1 MKAKPLLLFALTAFL
16 HQPLLAGPV
25 VEVRNTEGKALR
37 IELIAVEGDNVVFNT
52 TGKEVKE
59 HTLPIAKFDASSQEK
74 LREEGKGLPARLPK
88 IDIEVVI
95 SNKRDKD
102 GYYMINQSVSSK
114 VKIRNLSTRID
125 YPAAKGH
132 VIYFGQ
138 NRRNDGFF
146 KVMANEHFDFSIP
159 ANKTFET
166 DVLGFKT
173 SYDSDNKGY
182 GNIGGYQYESYVLV
196 LTDAEGNV
204 IGTKTT
210 NGSLRSAI
218 DKDLSKAKR
227 LVDLKLSE
235 ILNKDLETMKNE

>member
-1 MKAKPLLLFALTAFL
+1 MNAKPLLFALAAL
-16 HQPLLAGPV
+16 LQLPLLAGPI
-25 VEVRNTEGKALR
+25 VEVRNTEGKALK
-37 IELIAVEGDNVVFNT
+37 IELIAVEGDNVVFAT
-52 TGKEVKE
+52 VGKDIKE

-74 LREEGKGLPARLPK
+74 LREEAKGIPARLPK

-95 SNKRDKD
+95 SNKRDKQ
-102 GYYMINQSVSSK
+102 GYYMINQTISSK

-125 YPAAKGH
+125 YPASKGYM
-132 VIYFGQ
+132 VYFGQ
-138 NRRNDGFF
+138 NRRNDGLF
-146 KVMANEHFDFSIP
+146 KLMANKNFEFNIL

-182 GNIGGYQYESYVLV
+182 GNIGGYQYECYVLV

-210 NGSLRSAI
+210 DGSLRSAI
-218 DKDLSKAKR
+218 EKDLSKAKR
-227 LVDLKLSE
+227 LIDLKE
-235 ILNKDLETMKNE
+235 DETLNKDLETMKNE

>member
-1 MKAKPLLLFALTAFL
+1 MKAKLLPLVIAAMSPL
-16 HQPLLAGPV
+16 PLLAGPF
-25 VEVRNTEGKALR
+25 VEVRNAEGKALK
-37 IELIAVEGDNVVFNT
+37 IELIALEGDNVVFST

-74 LREEGKGLPARLPK
+74 LREEAKTLPPRLPK

-95 SNKRDKD
+95 SNKRDKE
-102 GYYMINQSVSSK
+102 GYYMVNQTVSSK

-125 YPAAKGH
+125 YPASKGY
-132 VIYFGQ
+132 VVYFGQ

-146 KVMANEHFDFSIP
+146 KVMANKDFEFSVP

-196 LTDAEGNV
+196 LTDTQGNV

-210 NGSLRSAI
+210 DGSLRSAI

-227 LVDLKLSE
+227 LISLKADEL
-235 ILNKDLETMKNE
+235 LNKDLETMKNE

>member
-1 MKAKPLLLFALTAFL
+1 MKAVLLLITLAGIVPL
-16 HQPLLAGPV
+16 PLLAGPV
-25 VEVRNTEGKALR
+25 IEVKNTEGKPLK
-37 IELIAVEGDNVVFNT
+37 IELVALEGDSVVFNT
-52 TGKEVKE
+52 TSKEIKE
-59 HTLPIAKFDASSQEK
+59 HTLPIAKFDATSQEK
-74 LREEGKGLPARLPK
+74 LREEAKTLPPRLPK

-95 SNKRDKD
+95 SNKRDKE
-102 GYYMINQSVSSK
+102 GYYMVNQTVSSK

-125 YPAAKGH
+125 YPASKGH
-132 VIYFGQ
+132 VVYFGQ

-146 KVMANEHFDFSIP
+146 KVMANKDFEFSIP

-196 LTDAEGNV
+196 LTDAEGNI

-210 NGSLRSAI
+210 DGSLRSAL

-227 LVDLKLSE
+227 LITLQVDQL
-235 ILNKDLETMKNE
+235 LNKDLETMKNE